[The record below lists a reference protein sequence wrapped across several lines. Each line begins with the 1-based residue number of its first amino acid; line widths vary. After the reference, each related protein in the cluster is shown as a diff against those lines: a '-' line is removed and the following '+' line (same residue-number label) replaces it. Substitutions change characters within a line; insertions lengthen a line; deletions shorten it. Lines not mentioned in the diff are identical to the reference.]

1 MALRR
6 DGMEVTWKSGIFG
19 GSVEVIEEEIP
30 GGAMVE
36 AADGVGMH
44 EKFYYQGSAG
54 CRLQVGNF
62 SIFE

>member
-44 EKFYYQGSAG
+44 EKLYIISRH
-54 CRLQVGNF
+54 RLQVGNF

>member
-1 MALRR
+1 
-6 DGMEVTWKSGIFG
+6 MEVTWKSGIFG

-44 EKFYYQGSAG
+44 EKLYIISRH
-54 CRLQVGNF
+54 RLQVGNF